1 MKKYKYINGVATN
14 LIKKEKKAFS
24 LKWFSKKLFL
34 FGICVSAKIGAIIL
48 KDKIAQFQ

>member
-14 LIKKEKKAFS
+14 LIKKEKKVFC
-24 LKWFSKKLFL
+24 LKSFSKKLFL
-34 FGICVSAKIGAIIL
+34 SGICESAKIGVIIL